1 MSMYYNTYAR
11 WLLKPAE
18 VSRLDWVSECMHTEG
33 ACFAFIG
40 MYETM
45 QMEVLKADSVITDI
59 SVEIPKLCDF
69 GPALMNWLYE
79 NATEWHI

>member
-1 MSMYYNTYAR
+1 
-11 WLLKPAE
+11 
-18 VSRLDWVSECMHTEG
+18 MHTEG

-79 NATEWHI
+79 NATE